1 MCLNLKSAGDN
12 FEKKVG
18 RRIAPLNT
26 LSINTPNML
35 RRPCHPARMVITELE
50 LKNRDIFYVPYIKQ
64 GITNADDCSQKLILS
79 DYLCKTMAS
88 FLKLGEK
95 NLLNFQFDFDFD

>member
-12 FEKKVG
+12 FEKKSWQKNCT
-18 RRIAPLNT
+18 PEHP
-26 LSINTPNML
+26 INTSNML

>member
-1 MCLNLKSAGDN
+1 
-12 FEKKVG
+12 
-18 RRIAPLNT
+18 
-26 LSINTPNML
+26 
-35 RRPCHPARMVITELE
+35 MVITKLELE
-50 LKNRDIFYVPYIKQ
+50 NRDISFSTNVPYIKQ